1 MKTVTQHLREIV
13 ASNIK
18 SMLQRMRRERDFAQ
32 QATRAAARRLRHV
45 PYDPIYWTCWISGA
59 GERYDP
65 HKLAVRILVDKLD
78 GFKDP
83 RLCAVLEPLCDAEEI
98 TTQDFPPSLCRE
110 YCFEYPADSLTV
122 IVLAYVRSDS
132 PTCHLVAVRT
142 STRTVVDTDYELRC
156 D

>member
-1 MKTVTQHLREIV
+1 MTTVTQHFREII

-18 SMLQRMRRERDFAQ
+18 ATLQKIRRERDFAKRV
-32 QATRAAARRLRHV
+32 TPAAARHLRHV
-45 PYDPIYWTCWISGA
+45 PYDPINWTCWISGA

-65 HKLAVRILVDKLD
+65 HKLVVRIFVAQID

-122 IVLAYVRSDS
+122 TVLAYVRSDS
-132 PTCHLVAVRT
+132 PTCHRVAVRT